1 MAGTLFSNA
10 VINFAVNTQNALQQ
24 ITGFQQKFSNTIG
37 QLKGLV
43 AGFIGFQGLKGAYN
57 TLTQLIDTADKWN
70 IPVEKVSKFSNLFA
84 EFGGTTDEAVASL
97 DKFQQMA
104 NQLKFHSSG
113 PLRELSAVLRT
124 NLANKDYMGV
134 IKALRSQ
141 WGLLNSDAQAEV
153 QNMLGLDSAAM
164 RRMLSASNEE
174 FAEAVK
180 RAEKF
185 GVVTEDTAKAIRDMR
200 KALAETKQALVM
212 LAVPFLELLKPVL
225 EIVRDLAVWINQLPT
240 GVKQFAAAMIML
252 YPVISKLMALFTG
265 GSIVKGLAALSNPVT
280 LIIAGVAALAAGI
293 YVLWKNWDKVSAKI
307 DEWKQKFPGLKV
319 ILDII
324 TAQFKM
330 LWTAAKAVFDIISG
344 IVNVLSKIGSFIG
357 DVFTAGNKK
366 LTTEEKEQA
375 NDWLTQ
381 NGLIPSEE
389 TARNMSYV
397 NNNTK
402 DSHNTKVIDN
412 KTQTINIY
420 GVQGAE
426 DMMSRLQSIP
436 QQSLTPIMGVQ
447 GQ

>member
-1 MAGTLFSNA
+1 M
-10 VINFAVNTQNALQQ
+10 
-24 ITGFQQKFSNTIG
+24 
-37 QLKGLV
+37 
-43 AGFIGFQGLKGAYN
+43 
-57 TLTQLIDTADKWN
+57 
-70 IPVEKVSKFSNLFA
+70 
-84 EFGGTTDEAVASL
+84 
-97 DKFQQMA
+97 
-104 NQLKFHSSG
+104 
-113 PLRELSAVLRT
+113 
-124 NLANKDYMGV
+124 
-134 IKALRSQ
+134 
-141 WGLLNSDAQAEV
+141 
-153 QNMLGLDSAAM
+153 
-164 RRMLSASNEE
+164 
-174 FAEAVK
+174 
-180 RAEKF
+180 
-185 GVVTEDTAKAIRDMR
+185 
-200 KALAETKQALVM
+200 
-212 LAVPFLELLKPVL
+212 
-225 EIVRDLAVWINQLPT
+225 
-240 GVKQFAAAMIML
+240 KQFAAAMIML

-265 GSIVKGLAALSNPVT
+265 GSIVKGLVALTNPVT

-293 YVLWKNWDKVSAKI
+293 YVLWKNWDKISAKI

-375 NDWLTQ
+375 NDWLSQ